1 MNIAGKTK
9 NEILFINF
17 NQDYGYISVGTKYGY
32 KLFYCDPFSKNY
44 SRAEGGIGLVEML
57 FSTSLVA
64 LVGAG
69 EQPAFS
75 PRKLKIVNTKRDT
88 TICELNFPTTVLSVK
103 LNRRRMVIVL
113 EEQIYIYDISNMRL
127 QHTIET
133 SPNPRA
139 ICALSPSNE
148 NCYLAYPAPFP
159 SSGSPFSSAG
169 VSAQT
174 VTPPTPTGDVLIFD
188 ALSLQVINIISAHKS
203 SLSYLSINPTGTL
216 LATASDKGTVIR
228 VFSLPNAQ
236 KLYQFRRG
244 TYAARIYSISFNM
257 VSSLLCVSSD
267 TDTVHIFRLG
277 VSGKHASS
285 DSTRHT
291 SSDDSLS
298 SSSRRTSLHSL
309 VGRKIAGSVGGYLPE
324 ALTEMWEPSRD
335 FAFLKLP
342 SVGAQSIVAL
352 SSTTPQVMVVTS
364 EGYLYLY
371 NIDLE
376 NGGECVLL
384 KQYCLLESSDDLG
397 TGMLID

>member
-1 MNIAGKTK
+1 
-9 NEILFINF
+9 
-17 NQDYGYISVGTKYGY
+17 
-32 KLFYCDPFSKNY
+32 
-44 SRAEGGIGLVEML
+44 ML

-103 LNRRRMVIVL
+103 LNRRRMAIIL

-133 SPNPRA
+133 SPNPKA

-148 NCYLAYPAPFP
+148 NCYLAYPAPQP
-159 SSGSPFSSAG
+159 PAGSPFSTGTESTG
-169 VSAQT
+169 SSG
-174 VTPPTPTGDVLIFD
+174 TPKGEVLVYD
-188 ALSLQVINIISAHKS
+188 ALSLQVINVIQAHKS
-203 SLSYLSINPTGTL
+203 GPSFLSINPSGTM

-228 VFSLPNAQ
+228 VFSLPGAQ

-277 VSGKHASS
+277 STGKEGGSS
-285 DSTRHT
+285 RPYPDESSNST
-291 SSDDSLS
+291 L
-298 SSSRRTSLHSL
+298 RRTSFQTL
-309 VGRKIAGSVGGYLPE
+309 VGRKLVGSMGGYLPE
-324 ALTEMWEPSRD
+324 ALTEMWEPARD

-352 SSTTPQVMVVTS
+352 SR
-364 EGYLYLY
+364 
-371 NIDLE
+371 
-376 NGGECVLL
+376 
-384 KQYCLLESSDDLG
+384 
-397 TGMLID
+397 